1 MNIFR
6 TLLLGAAGLLL
17 LPGCFFKKSSEID
30 THQSLYVLNVLDK
43 PEYDDCHIVG
53 SIQVS
58 LDQVESFA
66 QKLNKDTEMVVY
78 CSNYFCTASGQVA
91 QQLQS
96 LGFTKVWAYEAG
108 MAEWFQRGLPV
119 QGPCKQSYLKKVIPQ
134 PADHEGDS
142 NTITTEQLYDKMKQA
157 GLL

>member
-1 MNIFR
+1 MNIMR
-6 TLLLGAAGLLL
+6 SIGLALAALLV
-17 LPGCFFKKSSEID
+17 LPGCFFNTTNEAPAGR
-30 THQSLYVLNVLDK
+30 SLYVLNVLDK

-53 SIQVS
+53 SLQVS
-58 LDQVESFA
+58 LDKVESFV

-78 CSNYFCTASGQVA
+78 CSNYYCTASGQVA

-142 NTITTEQLYDKMKQA
+142 NTITTDQLYDKMKHA